1 VALVRE
7 DVAGLGLMAI
17 GNDRIGSRHGNR
29 SSSSDG
35 ETLESEAS
43 RDSLLIVGREAL
55 GTPDPTGPAN
65 GIGLRKRW
73 KLRPIKVLLLCA
85 LAVSLLGVASIY
97 RQRSNGSD
105 APPATINPPN
115 SPNLSAGELRE
126 SADGSMGSGDEA
138 SATSAGDVLRPF
150 PAEPLPRIEPG
161 TIIGDA
167 PPAGWSH
174 LIFKSRSR
182 LASGAID
189 SLPEFARELAEFIFY
204 AMTARV
210 VRDNDGIWRFDQ
222 VAIGL
227 GTRIG
232 NNDVIISSATYKK
245 LGAEL
250 GPIKAIVLSYAEQRL
265 EKMVVAFR
273 GRSIAVVDT
282 PTLLH
287 IDGRN
292 QETLFRYLFLV
303 EPNTGGLATIVWRIE
318 LGTNGEYLRLASEPV
333 LIEPNLV
340 SVTPLHVDGSKI
352 TAGIPSSQAFAGTE
366 LPRGVVLRFLP
377 EAAEPALAKPL
388 SAAAAEKLDGAFR
401 KVLAEMQGNR

>member
-1 VALVRE
+1 MADGDDSDGLLAGNCSS
-7 DVAGLGLMAI
+7 VAGAQ
-17 GNDRIGSRHGNR
+17 
-29 SSSSDG
+29 
-35 ETLESEAS
+35 TLESETS
-43 RDSLLIVGREAL
+43 RDTLSIVGTEAE
-55 GTPDPTGPAN
+55 GTPDPKGSAN
-65 GIGLRKRW
+65 GIGSRKRW

-85 LAVSLLGVASIY
+85 VAVSLLGIASVY
-97 RQRSNGSD
+97 RQRTNGAD
-105 APPATINPPN
+105 APSATIP
-115 SPNLSAGELRE
+115 SPVGDSPDPAAASASAGRGA
-126 SADGSMGSGDEA
+126 SASGD
-138 SATSAGDVLRPF
+138 SSRPF
-150 PAEPLPRIEPG
+150 PVSPLPRIEPG
-161 TIIGDA
+161 VVIGDA

-210 VRDNDGIWRFDQ
+210 VRDNDGTWRFDQ

-232 NNDVIISSATYKK
+232 ANDVIISSATYRK

-250 GPIKAIVLSYAEQRL
+250 GPIKSIVLSYAEQRL
-265 EKMVVAFR
+265 DKMVVAY
-273 GRSIAVVDT
+273 RSRSMAVVDT

-318 LGTNGEYLRLASEPV
+318 LGPGGEYLRLAGEPI

-340 SVTPLHVDGSKI
+340 SVTALHVDGSKI

-366 LPRGVVLRFLP
+366 LPSGIALRFLP

-388 SAAAAEKLDGAFR
+388 SASTAEKLEGAFR
-401 KVLAEMQGNR
+401 RVLSEMQGSR

>member
-1 VALVRE
+1 MANCDDWGCSAL
-7 DVAGLGLMAI
+7 
-17 GNDRIGSRHGNR
+17 GNR
-29 SSSSDG
+29 SSFAG
-35 ETLESEAS
+35 PQALESETS
-43 RDSLLIVGREAL
+43 RDTLSIVGTEAL
-55 GTPDPTGPAN
+55 GTPDPIGPAN
-65 GIGLRKRW
+65 GIGFRKRW

-85 LAVSLLGVASIY
+85 LAVSLLSVASIY

-105 APPATINPPN
+105 VPPATINPPN
-115 SPNLSAGELRE
+115 PPNLSAGEPRE
-126 SADGSMGSGDEA
+126 SADGSTVPGGGA
-138 SATSAGDVLRPF
+138 SAAGAGGVSRPF

-161 TIIGDA
+161 TVIGDA
-167 PPAGWSH
+167 PPTGWSH

-222 VAIGL
+222 AAIGL

-232 NNDVIISSATYKK
+232 ANDVIISSATYKK

-265 EKMVVAFR
+265 DKIMIAFR
-273 GRSIAVVDT
+273 SRSMAVVDT

-318 LGTNGEYLRLASEPV
+318 LGPNGEYLRLASEPV

-366 LPRGVVLRFLP
+366 LPRGVALRFLP
-377 EAAEPALAKPL
+377 EAVEPALAKPL
-388 SAAAAEKLDGAFR
+388 STAAAEKLDGAFR